1 MAYNIVKRVYQPR
14 AFDDTDTREG
24 DKADTGR
31 DDSLSE
37 EKVIPSEHQ
46 QESHSLNNQMIYN
59 EDRRLG
65 LNENDD
71 NSVEGYE
78 TPIQNHQ
85 EAQENNDRKDLRN
98 VLSKRSRNRISCT
111 YCCNYAR

>member
-14 AFDDTDTREG
+14 AFDDTDTREE
-24 DKADTGR
+24 DKVDTGR

-37 EKVIPSEHQ
+37 ENAI
-46 QESHSLNNQMIYN
+46 QESHSFKNQMIYN